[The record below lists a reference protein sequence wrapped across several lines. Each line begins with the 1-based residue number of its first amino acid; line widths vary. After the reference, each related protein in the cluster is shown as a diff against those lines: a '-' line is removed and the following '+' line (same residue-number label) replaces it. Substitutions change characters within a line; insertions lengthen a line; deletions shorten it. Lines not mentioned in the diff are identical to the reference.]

1 MSCKLG
7 SLLYWW
13 YILNEYEIYVAKI
26 SFGKNVSH
34 NQGLHMTLHIFLFY
48 VQYIGSQIEMN

>member
-48 VQYIGSQIEMN
+48 VQYIEVK